1 MKENKKLL
9 TKNNIKD
16 FLIINFGLILM
27 ALGYGIFVD
36 PNNLIIG
43 GVGGIATL
51 LKEVMGEITIL
62 GFHIKS
68 SFIILV
74 LNVILLIIALLFVN
88 KSFFIKTIYTS
99 IAYPFY
105 IFLLEIILDLFG
117 NTFINITE
125 VVKEL
130 TESGL
135 FSPSTIKIM
144 TSGAYI
150 VYIIFGAVLSGI
162 GIGLVLKKGSST
174 GGVDILQQIC
184 LQYLKIPFSISL
196 IIIDGLI
203 VVLSAIY
210 FNDIFIILYG
220 IIFILISGF
229 ILDSVTFNGFNSR
242 TVNIITKEPE
252 LVKQKIYDLI
262 DRGVTELYAKGG
274 YYGKDFKLLICVMS
288 NKEFYKI
295 KEEVLKID
303 ERAFIYVARSS
314 EVHGEGFT
322 YPGDSDE

>member
-1 MKENKKLL
+1 MKEKKKIL

-51 LKEVMGEITIL
+51 LKEIMGEITIF

-68 SFIILV
+68 SMIILV
-74 LNVILLIIALLFVN
+74 LNIILLIFALLFVN
-88 KSFFIKTIYTS
+88 KSFFLKTVYAS
-99 IAYPFY
+99 IAYPVY
-105 IFLLEIILDLFG
+105 IFILEIILDLLG
-117 NTFINITE
+117 NTFVNISD
-125 VVKEL
+125 VVTEL
-130 TESGL
+130 TDSGL

-150 VYIIFGAVLSGI
+150 VYIIFGAVLAGI

-174 GGVDILQQIC
+174 GGVDIIQQIF

-203 VVLSAIY
+203 VVLSAY
-210 FNDIFIILYG
+210 HFNDIFIILYG
-220 IIFILISGF
+220 IIFIIISGF

-252 LVKQKIYDLI
+252 LIKQKIYQLI
-262 DRGVTELYAKGG
+262 DRGVTEVYAKGG
-274 YYGKDFKLLICVMS
+274 YYGKDFKQLICVMS

-303 ERAFIYVARSS
+303 ERAFIYVTRSS

-322 YPGDSDE
+322 YHGEENA